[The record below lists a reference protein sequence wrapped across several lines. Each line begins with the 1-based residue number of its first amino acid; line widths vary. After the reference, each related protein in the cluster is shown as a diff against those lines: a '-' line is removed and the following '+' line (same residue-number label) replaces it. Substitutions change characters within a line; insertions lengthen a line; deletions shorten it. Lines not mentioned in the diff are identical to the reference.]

1 MFLSMPGLP
10 PSSSVCFSAIIP
22 KILKARTARAEM
34 VQPFVGLRKRD
45 FVLCD
50 APEHCRVGTSDSARI
65 REVFRQ
71 SAVEQI
77 QYPLFFLVEF
87 LLFSQNASLSNEVAS

>member
-1 MFLSMPGLP
+1 
-10 PSSSVCFSAIIP
+10 
-22 KILKARTARAEM
+22 M

-50 APEHCRVGTSDSARI
+50 APEHWRVGTSDSAGVW
-65 REVFRQ
+65 EVFRQ
-71 SAVEQI
+71 SLVEQI

-87 LLFSQNASLSNEVAS
+87 LLFSQNASLSNEVASTKTGQLTARNVRELAVQGQTIISAY

>member
-1 MFLSMPGLP
+1 DDDKNDCRGCECHLQYTSAASGFNSE
-10 PSSSVCFSAIIP
+10 PS
-22 KILKARTARAEM
+22 KIFKARTARAEM
-34 VQPFVGLRKRD
+34 VQPLIGLRKRD

-50 APEHCRVGTSDSARI
+50 APEHCGVGTSYSARI
-65 REVFRQ
+65 WEVFRQ

-87 LLFSQNASLSNEVAS
+87 LLFSQN